1 MKNLLFRLKRKKDSS
16 HEESRITERIIV
28 MAKGGLGAG
37 LDSLFMEN
45 TNEIQV
51 KKTLRTSEIEPNRTQ
66 PRKKFNDEAINNL
79 ADSIKEHGILQP
91 VLVRPM
97 DDGSYQIVAGERRW
111 RAARRLG
118 LDEIPVVIKELSDF
132 ESAQI
137 ALIENL
143 QRENL
148 NPVEEAMG
156 YKELIEKFDM
166 TQDAVAKTVGRSRSY
181 IANAVRILALPE
193 RIISLLENGEISI
206 GHAKAL
212 LSFENEEMMIAT
224 AIKAA
229 NGGLTVRQVERA
241 AQKESEE
248 SKTSSSSDSKIDN
261 YFTEMEISLKESL
274 GRRVKVEYGKNKGAL
289 ILEFYDKEDLA
300 FLADK
305 LAQQ

>member
-1 MKNLLFRLKRKKDSS
+1 
-16 HEESRITERIIV
+16 

-241 AQKESEE
+241 AQKESDE